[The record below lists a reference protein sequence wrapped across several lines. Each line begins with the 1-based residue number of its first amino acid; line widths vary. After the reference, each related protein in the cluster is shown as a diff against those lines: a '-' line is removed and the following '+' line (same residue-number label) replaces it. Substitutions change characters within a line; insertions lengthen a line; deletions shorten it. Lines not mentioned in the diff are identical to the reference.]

1 MDGHNYDNTYFKVTT
16 TKILDVL
23 FWESAKL
30 YTPLVY
36 IRAVN

>member
-16 TKILDVL
+16 TKILLVL
-23 FWESAKL
+23 FWESPKL

-36 IRAVN
+36 TRAVN

>member
-1 MDGHNYDNTYFKVTT
+1 MDGHNYDDTYFKVTT

-36 IRAVN
+36 TRAVN